1 MLSLLR
7 AWGGALFVLIVGMM
21 VMVRLTPPV
30 TPGASIPVS
39 DQAFRIHLPWLVI
52 SVLMVVVAG
61 LLHWRPSPLRRRLLA
76 TLPVPAVAVL
86 AGAAVGVSG
95 ATSPLVALAYLG
107 EGVLGAVLGLLITSV
122 FAGDGRPAAYQYYG

>member
-7 AWGGALFVLIVGMM
+7 AWGGALFVLIVGVM
-21 VMVRLTPPV
+21 VMVRLTPRV
-30 TPGASIPVS
+30 TPGESISVS
-39 DQAFRIHLPWLVI
+39 DQAFRIHLPWLVV
-52 SVLMVVVAG
+52 SAAMVAVAG
-61 LLHWRPSPLRRRLLA
+61 ALHWRPSTLRRRLLA

-107 EGVLGAVLGLLITSV
+107 EGVLGAVLGLLITNV
-122 FAGDGRPAAYQYYG
+122 FAREGRPAAHHYSG